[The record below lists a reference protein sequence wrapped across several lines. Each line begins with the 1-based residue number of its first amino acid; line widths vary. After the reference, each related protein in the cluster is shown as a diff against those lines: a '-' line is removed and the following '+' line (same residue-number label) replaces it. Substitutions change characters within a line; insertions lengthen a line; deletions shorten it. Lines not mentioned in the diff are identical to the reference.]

1 MAKQRK
7 APPTQS
13 SIDLRCGD
21 SLDVLR
27 TLADNSI
34 DSCVTDPPYGISF
47 MGKKWDHD
55 VPSVELWAEVFRVL
69 KPGGYLLVFAGIRTQ
84 HRMAC
89 AIEDAGFEIR
99 DMIAWVYGQGFPKS
113 LSVSKAIDATI
124 LHGGS
129 GSQQL
134 RARDGREVGTVG
146 TNMDTHRSGANDV
159 GKGAAPIATPEAQ
172 QWDGWGTALKP
183 ALEPIT
189 MARKPL
195 IGTVAANV
203 LAHGTGAINVDGC
216 RVGTGDKLGGG
227 AEQADTV
234 CSTNH
239 EGWDRPW
246 KHDDGARAAHAE
258 RVRGNVA
265 KAETLGRWPAN
276 LIHDGSPEVLAAFPT
291 TTSNWRESKG
301 NGKGAGIFG
310 VSGGNTQGQC
320 DSGSAARFF
329 YTAKSSRAERES
341 GLDGMAQRKRDETR
355 NDGDPGGDNPRN
367 RGAQQ
372 RANHHPTVKPLALMR
387 YLVKLVTRKGGVCL
401 DPFMGSGTTGWA
413 ARLEGCNFIGIDR
426 DAGYV
431 EIARA
436 RIAGHAP
443 LFDNAEAGE
452 APTVSVKRGKA
463 PPNPEQG
470 SLW

>member
-69 KPGGYLLVFAGIRTQ
+69 KPGGYLLVFAGTRTQ

-146 TNMDTHRSGANDV
+146 TNMNTHRSGANDV

-172 QWDGWGTALKP
+172 QWDG
-183 ALEPIT
+183 
-189 MARKPL
+189 
-195 IGTVAANV
+195 
-203 LAHGTGAINVDGC
+203 
-216 RVGTGDKLGGG
+216 
-227 AEQADTV
+227 
-234 CSTNH
+234 
-239 EGWDRPW
+239 
-246 KHDDGARAAHAE
+246 
-258 RVRGNVA
+258 
-265 KAETLGRWPAN
+265 
-276 LIHDGSPEVLAAFPT
+276 
-291 TTSNWRESKG
+291 
-301 NGKGAGIFG
+301 
-310 VSGGNTQGQC
+310 
-320 DSGSAARFF
+320 
-329 YTAKSSRAERES
+329 
-341 GLDGMAQRKRDETR
+341 
-355 NDGDPGGDNPRN
+355 
-367 RGAQQ
+367 
-372 RANHHPTVKPLALMR
+372 
-387 YLVKLVTRKGGVCL
+387 
-401 DPFMGSGTTGWA
+401 
-413 ARLEGCNFIGIDR
+413 
-426 DAGYV
+426 
-431 EIARA
+431 
-436 RIAGHAP
+436 
-443 LFDNAEAGE
+443 
-452 APTVSVKRGKA
+452 
-463 PPNPEQG
+463 
-470 SLW
+470 